1 MLESRPGYIDENQA
15 ICAVLGMDD
24 LALACVDHGL
34 GGVGR
39 MGVSV
44 SAMPE
49 VQGPFFWSSP

>member
-1 MLESRPGYIDENQA
+1 
-15 ICAVLGMDD
+15 MDD

-44 SAMPE
+44 SAMPG
-49 VQGPFFWSSP
+49 VQGFISSLFITH